1 MRVMNFKYSF
11 FLIYFLLISFS
22 LGDKIQ
28 LELRDRVKESD
39 GFIVRHRSRLGCEKC
54 SVNM

>member
-1 MRVMNFKYSF
+1 MNFKYSF

-39 GFIVRHRSRLGCEKC
+39 GFIVRVRDPVSYTHLRAHET
-54 SVNM
+54 